1 MWANVYTLPVGGLV
15 GLDCCAEAVIDTVLW
30 PADWWLASRRAKT
43 VGRSSEIVIDRAN
56 LDGVKVYGFRAS
68 RTSGWSLRTGTAAAT
83 RSRSTWKKTTRP
95 SEMGMDATGAP
106 SCGDGL
112 MSWINGMSEQQARIE
127 LMKMGVLPIPKP
139 AAKEAKVDDQ
149 TGSAVPAEA

>member
-1 MWANVYTLPVGGLV
+1 
-15 GLDCCAEAVIDTVLW
+15 
-30 PADWWLASRRAKT
+30 
-43 VGRSSEIVIDRAN
+43 
-56 LDGVKVYGFRAS
+56 
-68 RTSGWSLRTGTAAAT
+68 
-83 RSRSTWKKTTRP
+83 
-95 SEMGMDATGAP
+95 MGMDVTGAP